1 MLSNGLK
8 SPHEMIWKFPVLR
21 LYKDH
26 VFYFSEIL
34 VRVLSKRAAR
44 LQRESSGDRRGAPAP
59 NLFQPP
65 PPPLIWGSG
74 STTGTCLIL
83 RFVEN
88 ENTRQ
93 QLSFSFAELWYSSL
107 EFNSKEKYPHLTNET
122 RWNKRDK
129 VWGSANSFLK
139 VDFHCLVIFTC
150 VHTWILRA

>member
-1 MLSNGLK
+1 MVWNLHMKWYENSQSYVCIKTMSSIFLK
-8 SPHEMIWKFPVLR
+8 FWSGYSRNELHDYNVKAVATGEGPPPLNF
-21 LYKDH
+21 
-26 VFYFSEIL
+26 FS
-34 VRVLSKRAAR
+34 
-44 LQRESSGDRRGAPAP
+44 
-59 NLFQPP
+59 PP